1 MGLKITNYLKNLGK
15 SVKYA
20 AIEGFKTNYD
30 TTYKSFDQASTATK
44 ETVNA
49 IVNYRQTFRKAQE
62 YLMKTSAY
70 EASNL
75 ALKSAKEDL
84 KSGKLWNQDRADK
97 VMFGGDDDDFD
108 WNFDEDS
115 IGGDDSDSSLD
126 ITDGD
131 RAVAKT
137 VHEASKANADQISG
151 TILSAAKYNADVTKQ
166 TASFMFA
173 QQERLFGNLNNSIM
187 GLGTTMGNMQNF
199 MTTNMQTHI
208 ENSTKYF
215 EESTKYQR
223 ENNAILKELLDMERE
238 RFKEWSTGRDA
249 EKKRQD
255 KGLKQDI
262 TDILSNGVMDWG
274 AYGKHLKKGFIDQAE
289 NFGIG
294 MISKEM
300 LMGMAANPL
309 QYIPAYLVQRA
320 MGKPLEKAI
329 GGFNKTLTGLFNQ
342 INADLLRSK
351 DKEGMG
357 GILASI
363 FSVKI
368 ANKDKIDTSKY
379 FKGQVPFDGMTRKSI
394 VEVIP
399 AYLARIESLLGG
411 EERIYDFDKGKFSS
425 LKILDREKKR
435 RDKSYKDR
443 AGSGIRNA
451 LEEDIKRIAKS
462 KKLSANELK
471 RLTDMIPDVEERLWN
486 SKGSFDEVMEA
497 YGDDSFGKLLR
508 FLRMNKNSRTY
519 KESKTLA
526 AEYADAFRSQAEYYQ
541 NQEKAGWSPE
551 AMMNNRSK
559 NRDGGKSAIIANNEM
574 MSKAM
579 ASQESIFKAMLSELY
594 LIRTNDFRKG
604 KKLGVRNRLNATAA
618 PDYIDTDF
626 IKYSVLKENR
636 AETIEETYEKVKA
649 SNPSRSKDAP
659 VDPDEVGKT
668 LDEVDIN
675 KLGSVFGKDD
685 KGKFDSVTNAK
696 GLKGKG
702 KAALSNWSTILR
714 NPRLFAAEVIT
725 KVDDSLYEFF
735 FDHETGEKDEDGEQ
749 IRGFYD
755 KMAFELKTTFNKVR
769 DWLDK
774 KFWEPIVKKGWGKIK
789 DFAKDFGLDWFNDAK
804 DSAKNALTGAGS
816 KLAELVHGKPGMNP
830 LQAEA
835 LARSI
840 MFGPA
845 PKSFLNPKDQLKDI
859 AAGYADAFNQSS
871 AFKQPKPKSTTN
883 SDKGA
888 KVGTLDDALAI
899 YKANK
904 EKGYAFG
911 SLSVPHTALT
921 TVSKGELII
930 PSDLNPFNPD
940 IDKADRKKDKQDE
953 LRLRNKILSHAEGGN
968 LLDTGKNFLQ
978 TVKDKAPEGMIQGNT
993 VREVVGSALEFA
1005 VGKLSGKV
1013 ESTDGSALGQA
1024 AKATVSAAW
1033 ETGLNKVEDY
1043 AKTIDPEVGKALTS
1057 DIAKLRG
1064 NSAKFA
1070 GRTGVAAGAGAL
1082 GATAVFGPGGLLAG
1096 AAIGAA
1102 ANIIRESDTAKN
1114 FLFGKEMADGSRE
1127 GGLISRKQ
1135 QALFKKY
1142 MPDLGKG
1149 AAAGII
1155 PSLMLGFGPVGA
1167 IAIGGAYSLA
1177 KNNQKVNEKI
1187 FGKTYFDKDGNEI
1200 GRKDGLIPKKVQE
1213 YVKKNIP
1220 KIAGFG
1226 GAAAL
1231 LDPTGMGLLMNFGLG
1246 AGLGLI
1252 GTSSKFHDMILG
1264 KKNEDGERE
1273 GGLVGALKD
1282 YVVNPL
1288 RRFGTTLYQDFYKFM
1303 DYNLFSPLK
1312 GTGKMLAQVFKNMG
1326 RSMKYGMFN
1335 ILEKA
1340 FGGPFSML
1348 IGKQVN
1354 DMLLKPLGR
1363 ILGTT
1368 FGGIGDLAKFAIGS
1382 PIRGIGWGL
1391 RKFNNW
1397 GNRGLIKRG
1406 QADHLSANERLNL
1419 MEGRNYANRERDM
1432 ALATASVED
1441 LNTLESSLSIFNSQF
1456 KIGGGAE
1463 RSTIKRL
1470 ESKIKKYL
1478 PASAVK
1484 KVCQFAYDGNTRDAA
1499 AFISSLDIPAN
1510 DKKAVMNAFEKEVEF
1525 IQAAR
1530 GRKKFSK
1537 EQMKAAQE
1545 TLKKY
1550 NIDPTDRKSLGIAL
1564 DQVSAER
1571 SRAEDAERLIG
1582 KNGEKFTTEE
1592 AKNVAEG
1599 MSQTNDILSQIRD
1612 ALIKSENGA
1621 YDKNYYDDLTRA
1633 KDEETVEMFRG
1644 EVDSDSRRF
1653 INQNLG
1659 HLDVTGNNASFIM
1672 GKKNK
1677 RKLNAL
1683 KKLPEGTKIDLDA
1696 LSKLSTK
1703 TLKRYSQL
1711 AMVMGP
1717 TAIQSIGDPAALAPE
1732 KIADGAFKSLVKIA
1746 TYLGRHDKDFNF
1758 KSPLSNYIGMSAEQ
1772 LKYFEQLID
1781 YGMDPSIS
1789 SQAADWAWNNR
1800 WQFTNAS
1807 TPDEQVAF
1815 TRMIGDITKSTAT
1828 NKAAGS
1834 VASTVAGN
1842 VANITPN
1849 TAAASQANEIAQTG
1863 TSQHKERSV
1872 DADGNETYESTD
1884 GSNNKADTESAH
1896 DKKKEEDAKDEKNA
1910 ERQGSIF
1917 SKALSKLK
1925 GFGDSAKEGAK
1936 NVKEKSQGFLH
1947 DIVDGIFGK
1956 GGGLFGGLGTIL
1968 GGGLLLSFLGPM
1980 LPEIGKILTH
1990 TLLPAIGGFLKNTVI
2005 PLFVKGVGSALG
2017 GLLDGFIG
2025 KEEQQE
2031 TDENGNPVFNPD
2043 GTPKMKTTYNP
2054 TLGGMAVNG
2063 GVLGFL
2069 GYKTFKAGRTIYK
2082 GVKGIGKGIGGS
2094 LKLGKAGF
2102 SFAKELKRSK
2112 SFGKSWRA
2120 GKFVYKN
2127 TKLGK
2132 DIGKIAKSSEDAV
2145 KASRLGKLSSSIMSR
2160 AFGASKEG
2168 LSKIG
2173 WAIRDRAG
2181 VAGSALLDG
2190 TAKNAVKSSGLFSKA
2205 ADFVKSGI
2213 SKVGEV
2219 ASKAAD
2225 KTMDFLKE
2233 ILTKGI
2239 EKISTYIPK
2248 LAEKGAQFAPKLAT
2262 MILDGI
2268 KGSAKFAKLLAKA
2281 GTYVGVTAITAG
2293 IGGIVI
2299 GIITALDLAASV
2311 TTGISRWYNVAEC
2324 LADEQPPNDD
2334 VKWVAGLA
2342 SAVDSVLF
2350 GVIGPQLFFKILAY
2364 IWDLNDVLAPM
2375 QQRALA
2381 ALNQYNQTAE
2391 KKLDSVE
2398 EYNDEI
2404 YDKDKGFIDDIKTAF
2419 GGSDSNKKTPAYKPN
2434 AQQLASQTPATPGAQ
2449 GTGKKGP
2456 LGAGSGT
2463 ANGNGLLSGM
2473 QSDMNKLSQGT
2484 SGLMGNLVSQ
2494 AGDLQAQVLGTGKFF
2509 KQKDPRYANIGFNTY
2524 GDSINQT
2531 IGDSGCGPVAGANAL
2546 MALGTGTINP
2556 AEASSFALSGGYKG
2570 TDTGVAPSFF
2580 EGYAA
2585 RHGATS
2591 YSTDA
2596 QGTINALKSGNPVV
2610 LQGESKSGTSNSHPF
2625 GSYPHYVTATGYDA
2639 STGKVTIQ
2647 DPESNRDNATYNIK
2661 DVLRNTTTANA
2672 FGRGRLYGRGSRG
2685 RFGMGVRLGKGAD
2698 VPETVWNFLA
2708 SKGVASV
2715 AIAGI
2720 MGNMW
2725 AESRYNPAA
2734 NQLDNEPNMNPYKAG
2749 VGLCQWTE
2757 TRKDTLNSVAAGMGT
2772 TWTDVNAQLTHL
2784 WNEIGPGGYY
2794 HEHLQAMCKMNDVAQ
2809 ATQYWFSNFEVGNPA
2824 YAHMDERIAAA
2835 QEAFQ
2840 KQGKGIKTEGN
2851 IKGGSGPT
2859 KKPGLL
2865 SPLFDMYNSIKSNL
2879 GAVLGIDLGGNI
2891 GGSSGGAVGGV
2902 GGAVGGGNTKAASNW
2917 ADSIVGK
2924 KNYGNNGC
2932 TAFVNEYLQQAG
2944 QSTIDLNCDNAYL
2957 NSKNNGQPYA
2967 WKPGKDNG
2975 VEGDVALINTAE
2987 DGSFPDGVPKPDH
3000 AVIADGRGGYW
3011 GYSASQRNT
3020 VHGKMTD
3027 WGDGGSNII
3036 GYIASGG
3043 SGNGAQLSGDATMS
3057 QTDMMKASSDDYGLG
3072 KNGLR
3077 FGRAKGVSK
3086 EVQMAVEG
3094 RQNIE
3099 AGFKMA
3105 KDQARQA
3112 AKLGMGT
3119 EGVPEASSSDS
3130 QEVILLRAIYN
3141 ELTKIT
3147 GNTAGIGTLQANQA
3161 QTQQQVT
3168 TVQTGLQGA
3177 MATLGNKLN
3186 EKINM
3191 VSQNIQG
3198 QVNKVT
3204 KNVSGNTINQLQ
3216 YLASK

>member
-289 NFGIG
+289 NFGLG

-559 NRDGGKSAIIANNEM
+559 SRGEGKSAIQANNEM

-675 KLGSVFGKDD
+675 KLGSVFD
-685 KGKFDSVTNAK
+685 KGDKSKFDNVTNAK

-702 KAALSNWSTILR
+702 KAALSNWYEILK

-816 KLAELVHGKPGMNP
+816 KLAELVRGKPGMNP

-845 PKSFLNPKDQLKDI
+845 PKSFLDPEDQLKDI
-859 AAGYADAFNQSS
+859 AAGYQAAFNQSS
-871 AFKQPKPKSTTN
+871 ASRQPKFKPVSSN
-883 SDKGA
+883 KGA
-888 KVGTLDDALAI
+888 PLSTGTQFEILA
-899 YKANK
+899 KRAFNHRD
-904 EKGYAFG
+904 GYAFG
-911 SLSVPHTALT
+911 SLSVPQTALT

-968 LLDTGKNFLQ
+968 LLDAGKNFLQ

-1013 ESTDGSALGQA
+1013 DSTDGSALGQA

-1033 ETGLNKVEDY
+1033 ETGLDKFEDY
-1043 AKTIDPEVGKALTS
+1043 AKTLDPEVSKALTG

-1082 GATAVFGPGGLLAG
+1082 GATAIFGPGGLLAG

-1187 FGKTYFDKDGNEI
+1187 FGKTYYDKDGNEI
-1200 GRKDGLIPKKVQE
+1200 GRKDGIIPKKVQE

-1419 MEGRNYANRERDM
+1419 MEGKNYANRERDM

-1463 RSTIKRL
+1463 RSTVKRL

-1530 GRKKFSK
+1530 GRKKFSD
-1537 EQMKAAQE
+1537 EQMKAAHE

-1828 NKAAGS
+1828 NKAAGAA
-1834 VASTVAGN
+1834 ASTVAGN
-1842 VANITPN
+1842 AANIAPK

-1863 TSQHKERSV
+1863 GHKERSV

-1917 SKALSKLK
+1917 SKALGKLK

-2069 GYKTFKAGRTIYK
+2069 GYKTFKAGRAIYK
-2082 GVKGIGKGIGGS
+2082 GVKGIGKGIGGG

-2190 TAKNAVKSSGLFSKA
+2190 TAKNAIKGSGLFSKA

-2281 GTYVGVTAITAG
+2281 GGYLGATVLTAG
-2293 IGGIVI
+2293 FAGVVI

-2342 SAVDSVLF
+2342 SAIDSVLF

-2364 IWDLNDVLAPM
+2364 IWDLNDVLAPI

-2391 KKLDSVE
+2391 KKLDSIE

-2509 KQKDPRYANIGFNTY
+2509 KQKDPRYANIGFNTS

-2685 RFGMGVRLGKGAD
+2685 RFGMGVRFGKGAD

-2794 HEHLQAMCKMNDVAQ
+2794 HEHLQAMCKMSDVAQ

-2891 GGSSGGAVGGV
+2891 GGSSGAVGGV

-2924 KNYGNNGC
+2924 KDYGNNGC
-2932 TAFVNEYLQQAG
+2932 TSFVNEYLQQAG

-3043 SGNGAQLSGDATMS
+3043 SGSGAQLSGDATMS

-3112 AKLGMGT
+3112 AKLGMGI
-3119 EGVPEASSSDS
+3119 EGVSEASSSDS

>member
-115 IGGDDSDSSLD
+115 IGGDDSDSGLD

-289 NFGIG
+289 NFGLG

-425 LKILDREKKR
+425 LKILEREKKR

-471 RLTDMIPDVEERLWN
+471 RLTDMIPDVEDKLWDN
-486 SKGSFDEVMEA
+486 KGSFDAVMET
-497 YGDDSFGKLLR
+497 YGDESFGKLLR

-551 AMMNNRSK
+551 AMMNNHSK
-559 NRDGGKSAIIANNEM
+559 NKGDGKSAIIANNEM

-594 LIRTNDFRKG
+594 LIRTNEFRKG

-636 AETIEETYEKVKA
+636 AETIEETYAKVKA

-675 KLGSVFGKDD
+675 KLGSVFD
-685 KGKFDSVTNAK
+685 KGDKSKFGNVTNAK

-702 KAALSNWSTILR
+702 KAALSNWYEILK

-816 KLAELVHGKPGMNP
+816 KLAELVRGKPGMNP

-871 AFKQPKPKSTTN
+871 AFKQPKPKSTTS
-883 SDKGA
+883 SDKVA

-1082 GATAVFGPGGLLAG
+1082 GATAIFGPGGLLAG

-1187 FGKTYFDKDGNEI
+1187 FGKTYYDKDGNEI

-1463 RSTIKRL
+1463 RSTVKRL

-1530 GRKKFSK
+1530 GRKKFSD
-1537 EQMKAAQE
+1537 EQMKAAHE

-1633 KDEETVEMFRG
+1633 KDEETVEMFRD

-1653 INQNLG
+1653 VNQNLG

-1807 TPDEQVAF
+1807 TPDEQVTF

-1828 NKAAGS
+1828 NKTAA
-1834 VASTVAGN
+1834 VAASTVMSNA
-1842 VANITPN
+1842 ANIAPN

-1863 TSQHKERSV
+1863 THKERSV

-1917 SKALSKLK
+1917 SKALGKLK

-2069 GYKTFKAGRTIYK
+2069 GYKTFKAGRAIYK
-2082 GVKGIGKGIGGS
+2082 GAKGIGKGIGGG

-2190 TAKNAVKSSGLFSKA
+2190 TAKNAIKSSGLFSKA

-2342 SAVDSVLF
+2342 SAIDSVLF

-2391 KKLDSVE
+2391 KKLDSIE

-2419 GGSDSNKKTPAYKPN
+2419 GGSDSNKKTPQYKPN

-2509 KQKDPRYANIGFNTY
+2509 KQKDPRYANIGFNTS

-2546 MALGTGTINP
+2546 KALGAGTINP

-2685 RFGMGVRLGKGAD
+2685 RFGMGVRFGKGAD

-2725 AESRYNPAA
+2725 AESRYNPSA
-2734 NQLDNEPNMNPYKAG
+2734 NQLDNEPNMNPYQAG

-2794 HEHLQAMCKMNDVAQ
+2794 HEHLQAMCKMSDVAQ

-2891 GGSSGGAVGGV
+2891 GGAASSGGV
-2902 GGAVGGGNTKAASNW
+2902 GGAIGGGNTKAASDW
-2917 ADSIVGK
+2917 ANSMVGQQG
-2924 KNYGNNGC
+2924 YGNNGC
-2932 TAFVNEYLQQAG
+2932 TTFVNKYLEKAG
-2944 QSTIDLNCDNAYL
+2944 VNQIDMYVPNAETKA
-2957 NSKNNGQPYA
+2957 KNQGQPYA
-2967 WKPGKDNG
+2967 FKTAAQGG
-2975 VEGDVALINTAE
+2975 SEGDVVLLNTLTGDAE
-2987 DGSFPDGVPKPDH
+2987 ADH
-3000 AVIADGRGGYW
+3000 VVIADGKGGYW
-3011 GYSASQRNT
+3011 GNSSSRNKI
-3020 VHGKMTD
+3020 VKG
-3027 WGDGGSNII
+3027 NIANDFGADEI
-3036 GYIASGG
+3036 NGYIATGG
-3043 SGNGAQLSGDATMS
+3043 GNGASNVPSGQATRS
-3057 QTDMMKASSDDYGLG
+3057 QSEIVSDSTTDMGTG
-3072 KNGLR
+3072 KNFR
-3077 FGRAKGVSK
+3077 FGRAKGVPKQTQVAIEGMDAFRAQK
-3086 EVQMAVEG
+3086 ETV
-3094 RQNIE
+3094 
-3099 AGFKMA
+3099 
-3105 KDQARQA
+3105 KDQVS
-3112 AKLGMGT
+3112 LGRGT
-3119 EGVPEASSSDS
+3119 VDLSQSSNDDS

>member
-115 IGGDDSDSSLD
+115 IGGDDSDSGLD

-289 NFGIG
+289 NFGLG

-425 LKILDREKKR
+425 LKILEREKKR

-559 NRDGGKSAIIANNEM
+559 NRDGGKSAIQANNEM

-649 SNPSRSKDAP
+649 SNPSRPKDAP
-659 VDPDEVGKT
+659 VDPDDVGKT

-675 KLGSVFGKDD
+675 KLGSVFD
-685 KGKFDSVTNAK
+685 KGDKSKFGNVTNAK

-702 KAALSNWSTILR
+702 KAALSNWYEIFK

-816 KLAELVHGKPGMNP
+816 KLAELVRGKPGMNP

-845 PKSFLNPKDQLKDI
+845 PKSFLDPEDQLKDI
-859 AAGYADAFNQSS
+859 AAGYQAAFNQSS
-871 AFKQPKPKSTTN
+871 ASRQPKFKPVSSN
-883 SDKGA
+883 KGA
-888 KVGTLDDALAI
+888 PLSTGTQFEILA
-899 YKANK
+899 KRAFNHRD
-904 EKGYAFG
+904 GYAFG
-911 SLSVPHTALT
+911 SLSVPETALT

-993 VREVVGSALEFA
+993 VREVVGSALEFV

-1043 AKTIDPEVGKALTS
+1043 AKTIDPEVGKALSS

-1082 GATAVFGPGGLLAG
+1082 GATAIFGPGGLLAG

-1114 FLFGKEMADGSRE
+1114 FLFGKEMSDGSRE

-1187 FGKTYFDKDGNEI
+1187 FGKTYYDKDGNEI

-1264 KKNEDGERE
+1264 KKNKDGERE

-1282 YVVNPL
+1282 NVVDPL

-1368 FGGIGDLAKFAIGS
+1368 FGGIGDLAKFAIGT
-1382 PIRGIGWGL
+1382 PIRGIGTGL

-1397 GNRGLIKRG
+1397 SNAKLIRRGT
-1406 QADHLSANERLNL
+1406 ADHLSARERLNI
-1419 MEGRNYANRERDM
+1419 MGTENYANKEFDTH
-1432 ALATASVED
+1432 LANSSAKDLGELED
-1441 LNTLESSLSIFNSQF
+1441 NLSIVNSQF
-1456 KIGGGAE
+1456 KIGGGDTRKE
-1463 RSTIKRL
+1463 VKSVEKQL
-1470 ESKIKKYL
+1470 SKYMD
-1478 PASAVK
+1478 ASSVK
-1484 KVCQFAYDGNTRDAA
+1484 KLVRMVFDGDMRGAS
-1499 AFISSLDIPAN
+1499 AFISDLNLDS
-1510 DKKAVMNAFEKEVEF
+1510 KSSKAVIEIVTKGIERIAVAK
-1525 IQAAR
+1525 
-1530 GRKKFSK
+1530 GKKKFS
-1537 EQMKAAQE
+1537 EEEVAKASE
-1545 TLKKY
+1545 YLKKF
-1550 NIDPTDRKSLGIAL
+1550 NIDPADRKSLGVAL
-1564 DQVSAER
+1564 NQVRNER
-1571 SRAEDAERLIG
+1571 DKADTAERLVG
-1582 KNGEKFTTEE
+1582 ANGEKFTSEE
-1592 AKNVAEG
+1592 AANVAEG
-1599 MSQTNDILSQIRD
+1599 MQTTNNLLKEIRD
-1612 ALIKSENGA
+1612 ALIKSENGGFD
-1621 YDKNYYDDLTRA
+1621 DKYFSDQDKMAVATQSVMAINNIDA
-1633 KDEETVEMFRG
+1633 KSQKLIEKNLSHLKITGSKTD
-1644 EVDSDSRRF
+1644 F
-1653 INQNLG
+1653 I
-1659 HLDVTGNNASFIM
+1659 TGN
-1672 GKKNK
+1672 GKKNRQNLK
-1677 RKLNAL
+1677 AL
-1683 KKLPEGTKIDLDA
+1683 KAMPKGMEIDLDV

-1703 TLKRYSQL
+1703 TIKRYSQL

-1717 TAIQSIGDPAALAPE
+1717 LAIKSIGDPSALAPE
-1732 KIADGAFKSLVKIA
+1732 KLADGAFASIVKIA
-1746 TYLGRHDKDFNF
+1746 TYLSRGDKKFEF
-1758 KSPLSNYIGMSAEQ
+1758 TEPISKYIRMPEEKLEFFAMLVG
-1772 LKYFEQLID
+1772 

-1789 SQAADWAWNNR
+1789 AKDADWAWNNR
-1800 WQFTNAS
+1800 SIFDNGSPNAKV
-1807 TPDEQVAF
+1807 EFA
-1815 TRMIGDITKSTAT
+1815 KSF
-1828 NKAAGS
+1828 NKPTTSNAAGTAEAA
-1834 VASTVAGN
+1834 ASTVAGN
-1842 VANITPN
+1842 AANIAPK

-1863 TSQHKERSV
+1863 THKERSV
-1872 DADGNETYESTD
+1872 DSNGNETYESTD
-1884 GSNNKADTESAH
+1884 GSLNKADTESAH

-1917 SKALSKLK
+1917 SKALGKLK

-2069 GYKTFKAGRTIYK
+2069 GYKTFKAGRGIYK
-2082 GVKGIGKGIGGS
+2082 GVKGIGKGIGGG

-2391 KKLDSVE
+2391 KKLDSIE

-2509 KQKDPRYANIGFNTY
+2509 KQKDPRYANIGFNTS

-2672 FGRGRLYGRGSRG
+2672 FGRGRLYGRGKFSQG
-2685 RFGMGVRLGKGAD
+2685 IRFGRGIEGNVPIIWNKLQGLGFGDIHTA
-2698 VPETVWNFLA
+2698 A
-2708 SKGVASV
+2708 
-2715 AIAGI
+2715 I
-2720 MGNMW
+2720 MGNM
-2725 AESRYNPAA
+2725 AIESGFDPAIS
-2734 NQLDNEPNMNPYKAG
+2734 EIG
-2749 VGLCQWTE
+2749 GGGGFGLCQWDDRKGNLAEYAQRAGKDPSDLDIQLQFIKYELQGSESAAASEFFAETSNIDKATE
-2757 TRKDTLNSVAAGMGT
+2757 IFCRKYERPNM
-2772 TWTDVNAQLTHL
+2772 
-2784 WNEIGPGGYY
+2784 
-2794 HEHLQAMCKMNDVAQ
+2794 
-2809 ATQYWFSNFEVGNPA
+2809 A
-2824 YAHMDERIAAA
+2824 YANLEGRKQAAREILQSKGTGKVTSIAG
-2835 QEAFQ
+2835 
-2840 KQGKGIKTEGN
+2840 GKS
-2851 IKGGSGPT
+2851 SGPT

-2879 GAVLGIDLGGNI
+2879 GSVLGIDLGGNI
-2891 GGSSGGAVGGV
+2891 GSSSGAVGGV

-2924 KNYGNNGC
+2924 KDYGNNGC
-2932 TAFVNEYLQQAG
+2932 TSFVNEYLQQAG

-3043 SGNGAQLSGDATMS
+3043 SGSGAQLSGDATMS

-3072 KNGLR
+3072 KNGLK

-3099 AGFKMA
+3099 ARFKMA

-3119 EGVPEASSSDS
+3119 EGITESSSSDS

>member
-15 SVKYA
+15 SVQYA
-20 AIEGFKTNYD
+20 AIEGFKTNYE

-49 IVNYRQTFRKAQE
+49 IVNYRQTFKKAQE
-62 YLMKTSAY
+62 YLMKSAAY

-75 ALKSAKEDL
+75 AIKSAKEDL
-84 KSGKLWNQDRADK
+84 KTGKLWNQERADK
-97 VMFGGDDDDFD
+97 IMFGGDDDFD

-115 IGGDDSDSSLD
+115 IGGDEGSDSLD
-126 ITDGD
+126 ITTGD
-131 RAVAKT
+131 KAIAKT
-137 VHEASKANADQISG
+137 VHDSSRANADQISG
-151 TILSAAKYNADVTKQ
+151 SIMTAAKYNADVTKQ

-238 RFKEWSTGRDA
+238 RFKEWNIGRDA

-289 NFGIG
+289 NFGLG

-425 LKILDREKKR
+425 LKILEREKKR

-559 NRDGGKSAIIANNEM
+559 SRGEGKSAIQANNEM

-594 LIRTNDFRKG
+594 LIRTSEFRKG

-675 KLGSVFGKDD
+675 KLGSVFD
-685 KGKFDSVTNAK
+685 KGDKSKFDSVTNAK

-702 KAALSNWSTILR
+702 KAALSNWYEILK

-816 KLAELVHGKPGMNP
+816 KLAELVRGKPGMDP

-845 PKSFLNPKDQLKDI
+845 PKSFLTPEQELKKI
-859 AAGYADAFNQSS
+859 EAGYEAAVKYSG
-871 AFKQPKPKSTTN
+871 AIKQPKPKSN
-883 SDKGA
+883 SSDKGA

-911 SLSVPHTALT
+911 SLSVPQTALT

-968 LLDTGKNFLQ
+968 LLDTGKSFLQ

-993 VREVVGSALEFA
+993 VREVIGSALEFA

-1013 ESTDGSALGQA
+1013 ESTNGSALGQA
-1024 AKATVSAAW
+1024 AKATVSTAW
-1033 ETGLNKVEDY
+1033 ETGLDKVEDY

-1070 GRTGVAAGAGAL
+1070 GRTGVAAGVGAL

-1114 FLFGKEMADGSRE
+1114 FLFGKEMSDGSRA

-1142 MPDLGKG
+1142 MPDLSKG
-1149 AAAGII
+1149 AVASII

-1167 IAIGGAYSLA
+1167 VAIGGAYSLA
-1177 KNNQKVNEKI
+1177 MNNKKVNERI
-1187 FGKTYFDKDGNEI
+1187 FGKTYFDKDGKEI
-1200 GRKDGLIPKKVQE
+1200 GRKDGLIPKKVQD
-1213 YVKKNIP
+1213 YVKKNMP

-1264 KKNEDGERE
+1264 KKNEKGERE

-1282 YVVNPL
+1282 NVVDPL

-1326 RSMKYGMFN
+1326 RSMKYGLFN

-1340 FGGPFSML
+1340 FGSPFSML

-1363 ILGTT
+1363 MLGTT
-1368 FGGIGDLAKFAIGS
+1368 FSGIGDAAKFLIGT
-1382 PIRGIGWGL
+1382 PIRGVGWGL

-1397 GNRGLIKRG
+1397 GNAKIIRRGT
-1406 QADHLSANERLNL
+1406 ADHLSARERLNI
-1419 MEGRNYANRERDM
+1419 MGSENYANKEFDTH
-1432 ALATASVED
+1432 LANSSAKDLGELEDNLSV
-1441 LNTLESSLSIFNSQF
+1441 LNSQF
-1456 KIGGGAE
+1456 KIGGGDTRKE
-1463 RSTIKRL
+1463 VKSVEKQL
-1470 ESKIKKYL
+1470 SKYMD
-1478 PASAVK
+1478 ASSVK
-1484 KVCQFAYDGNTRDAA
+1484 KLVRMVFDGDMRGAS
-1499 AFISSLDIPAN
+1499 AFISDLNLDS
-1510 DKKAVMNAFEKEVEF
+1510 KSSKEVISIVEKG
-1525 IQAAR
+1525 IERIAIAK
-1530 GRKKFSK
+1530 GKKKFSD
-1537 EQMKAAQE
+1537 EEVAKASAY
-1545 TLKKY
+1545 LKKF
-1550 NIDPTDRKSLGIAL
+1550 NIDPTDRKSLGVAL
-1564 DQVSAER
+1564 NQVRNER
-1571 SRAEDAERLIG
+1571 DHADTAERLVG
-1582 KNGEKFTTEE
+1582 ANGEKFTSEE
-1592 AKNVAEG
+1592 AANVAEG
-1599 MSQTNDILSQIRD
+1599 MQTTNSLLKEIRD
-1612 ALIKSENGA
+1612 ALIKSKNGGFD
-1621 YDKNYYDDLTRA
+1621 DKYFSDQDRMGVATQSVMAINNIDA
-1633 KDEETVEMFRG
+1633 KSQKLIEKNLSHLKITGSKTD
-1644 EVDSDSRRF
+1644 F
-1653 INQNLG
+1653 I
-1659 HLDVTGNNASFIM
+1659 TGN
-1672 GKKNK
+1672 GKKNRQNLK
-1677 RKLNAL
+1677 AL
-1683 KKLPEGTKIDLDA
+1683 KAMPKDMEIDLDQ
-1696 LSKLSTK
+1696 LSNLSTK
-1703 TLKRYSQL
+1703 TIKRYSQL

-1717 TAIQSIGDPAALAPE
+1717 IAIKSIGDPSALAPE
-1732 KIADGAFKSLVKIA
+1732 KLADGAFASIIKIA
-1746 TYLGRHDKDFNF
+1746 TYLSRGDKKFEFTDPIS
-1758 KSPLSNYIGMSAEQ
+1758 KYIRMPEEKLEFLAMLVG
-1772 LKYFEQLID
+1772 

-1789 SQAADWAWNNR
+1789 AKDADWAWNNR
-1800 WQFTNAS
+1800 SVFDNGSPNAKV
-1807 TPDEQVAF
+1807 EFA
-1815 TRMIGDITKSTAT
+1815 KSF
-1828 NKAAGS
+1828 NKTSGTVTGS
-1834 VASTVAGN
+1834 IIA
-1842 VANITPN
+1842 PN
-1849 TAAASQANEIAQTG
+1849 TASSNQAAEIANTG
-1863 TSQHKERSV
+1863 SKQRSV
-1872 DADGNETYESTD
+1872 DENGNEIYESTD
-1884 GSNNKADTESAH
+1884 GSRNKADTESAN
-1896 DKKKEEDAKDEKNA
+1896 DKKKEEESKDEKNA

-1917 SKALSKLK
+1917 SKALSKIK
-1925 GFGDSAKEGAK
+1925 GFGSGALDGAK
-1936 NVKEKSQGFLH
+1936 AVKEKSQGFLH
-1947 DIVDGIFGK
+1947 DIVDSVMGK
-1956 GGGLFGGLGTIL
+1956 GGLFGSLGTIL
-1968 GGGLLLSFLGPM
+1968 GGGLLLSFIGPM
-1980 LPEIGKILTH
+1980 LPELGKILTH
-1990 TLLPAIGGFLKNTVI
+1990 TILPAVGGFLKDTVLPMI
-2005 PLFVKGVGSALG
+2005 LDGMKAGAGMLWDMFTSGDPTSMAVATGAAGFVGYKTYKAGKALAGVGKAAALG
-2017 GLLDGFIG
+2017 GGKAYKFARGIGGFT
-2025 KEEQQE
+2025 EA
-2031 TDENGNPVFNPD
+2031 
-2043 GTPKMKTTYNP
+2043 
-2054 TLGGMAVNG
+2054 L
-2063 GVLGFL
+2063 
-2069 GYKTFKAGRTIYK
+2069 RR
-2082 GVKGIGKGIGGS
+2082 GKGIGTAF
-2094 LKLGKAGF
+2094 KLGAGIY
-2102 SFAKELKRSK
+2102 K
-2112 SFGKSWRA
+2112 STKFGKD
-2120 GKFVYKN
+2120 
-2127 TKLGK
+2127 L
-2132 DIGKIAKSSEDAV
+2132 GKIAKTSEDAV
-2145 KASRLGKLSSSIMSR
+2145 KASRLGKMSASVMNK
-2160 AFGASKEG
+2160 AFGATKGG

-2190 TAKNAVKSSGLFSKA
+2190 TAKSTILKGGLLNKATDLIKSS
-2205 ADFVKSGI
+2205 I
-2213 SKVGEV
+2213 SKVGDM
-2219 ASKAAD
+2219 ASKATD
-2225 KTMDFLKE
+2225 KVMEFLKN
-2233 ILTKGI
+2233 ILTKGL
-2239 EKISTYIPK
+2239 EKVSSMIPK
-2248 LAEKGAQFAPKLAT
+2248 LAERGAEFAPKLAT
-2262 MILDGI
+2262 MVLDGI
-2268 KGSAKFAKLLAKA
+2268 RGSAKFGKLVAKA
-2281 GTYVGVTAITAG
+2281 GTYLGATVLTAG

-2299 GIITALDLAASV
+2299 AIITALDLGASV
-2311 TTGISRWYNVAEC
+2311 TTGISRWYNVADC
-2324 LADEQPPNDD
+2324 LADEQPPNEDI
-2334 VKWVAGLA
+2334 KWVAGLA
-2342 SAVDSVLF
+2342 SAIDSLLF
-2350 GVIGPQLFFKILAY
+2350 GVIGPQLFFKILSY
-2364 IWDLNDVLAPM
+2364 IWDLGDVVAPL

-2381 ALNQYNQTAE
+2381 ALNQYNQTAG
-2391 KKLDSVE
+2391 KKLESVE
-2398 EYNDEI
+2398 EYNDSVF
-2404 YDKDKGFIDDIKTAF
+2404 DSDKGFIDDVKNLF
-2419 GGSDSNKKTPAYKPN
+2419 SSDKDRKDPTYKPN
-2434 AQQLASQTPATPGAQ
+2434 AQQLASQQIPNKPQ
-2449 GTGKKGP
+2449 GTGKKG
-2456 LGAGSGT
+2456 LNGTGSG
-2463 ANGNGLLSGM
+2463 LFSGM
-2473 QSDMNKLSQGT
+2473 QNNVSKLTQDTNS
-2484 SGLMGNLVSQ
+2484 LMGGITAQ
-2494 AGDLQAQVLGTGKFF
+2494 ASELQAAVLGTGKYF
-2509 KQKDPRYANIGFNTY
+2509 KQTDPRYANINFNKS

-2546 MALGTGTINP
+2546 KALGAGTINP
-2556 AEASSFALSGGYKG
+2556 AEASNFALSGGYKG

-2585 RHGATS
+2585 SHGATS

-2596 QGTINALKSGNPVV
+2596 RGTINALKSGNPVV
-2610 LQGESKSGTSNSHPF
+2610 LQGESKSGTSSAHPF

-2639 STGKVTIQ
+2639 RTGKVTIQ
-2647 DPESNRDNATYNIK
+2647 DPESNRDNMQYNIR

-2672 FGRGRLYGRGSRG
+2672 FGKG
-2685 RFGMGVRLGKGAD
+2685 RFGRGKFGQGVRFGRGIEGNIPIIWNKLQGLGFGDIHTA
-2698 VPETVWNFLA
+2698 A
-2708 SKGVASV
+2708 
-2715 AIAGI
+2715 I
-2720 MGNMW
+2720 MGNM
-2725 AESRYNPAA
+2725 AIESGFDPAI
-2734 NQLDNEPNMNPYKAG
+2734 NEG
-2749 VGLCQWTE
+2749 GGGGGFGLCQWDDRKGNLAEYAQRAGKDPSDLDIQLQFIKYELQGPESSAGSEFFAETSDVDKATE
-2757 TRKDTLNSVAAGMGT
+2757 IFCRKYERPHMPSANLEGRKQAAREILQSKGT
-2772 TWTDVNAQLTHL
+2772 GKVTSIA
-2784 WNEIGPGGYY
+2784 GG
-2794 HEHLQAMCKMNDVAQ
+2794 K
-2809 ATQYWFSNFEVGNPA
+2809 SS
-2824 YAHMDERIAAA
+2824 
-2835 QEAFQ
+2835 
-2840 KQGKGIKTEGN
+2840 
-2851 IKGGSGPT
+2851 GST
-2859 KKPGLL
+2859 KRPGLL
-2865 SPLFDMYNSIKSNL
+2865 SPLFDMYNSMKSNL
-2879 GAVLGIDLGGNI
+2879 GSILGIDLGGTI
-2891 GGSSGGAVGGV
+2891 GGAIAGGV
-2902 GGAVGGGNTKAASNW
+2902 GGAIGGGNTKAASNW
-2917 ADSIVGK
+2917 ADSMVGQTG
-2924 KNYGNNGC
+2924 YGNNGC
-2932 TAFVNEYLQQAG
+2932 TTFVNKYLDQAG
-2944 QSTIDLNCDNAYL
+2944 VKQIDMYVPNAET
-2957 NSKNNGQPYA
+2957 NAQQQGQPYA
-2967 WKPGKDNG
+2967 FKTASQGG
-2975 VEGDVALINTAE
+2975 AEGDVVLLNTLKGDTEA
-2987 DGSFPDGVPKPDH
+2987 DH
-3000 AVIADGRGGYW
+3000 VVIADGKGGYW
-3011 GYSASQRNT
+3011 GNSSSRNQI
-3020 VHGKMTD
+3020 VK
-3027 WGDGGSNII
+3027 GDIADDFGAENIN
-3036 GYIASGG
+3036 GYIATGG
-3043 SGNGAQLSGDATMS
+3043 DGKSTVPTGQATRS
-3057 QTDMMKASSDDYGLG
+3057 EAEIKNDSTLDSLG
-3072 KNGLR
+3072 TGKF
-3077 FGRAKGVSK
+3077 FGRAKGVPK
-3086 EVQMAVEG
+3086 QTQLA
-3094 RQNIE
+3094 IE
-3099 AGFKMA
+3099 KMEA
-3105 KDQARQA
+3105 SNNRSNSTQQARFGKGAIDA
-3112 AKLGMGT
+3112 AIQSAGGG
-3119 EGVPEASSSDS
+3119 ESEDI
-3130 QEVILLRAIYN
+3130 ILLRAIYT

-3161 QTQQQVT
+3161 QTAQQVT
-3168 TVQTGLQGA
+3168 TVQNGLQGA
-3177 MATLGNKLN
+3177 MASLGNKLN

>member
-115 IGGDDSDSSLD
+115 IGGDDSDSGLD

-131 RAVAKT
+131 RAVSKT

-166 TASFMFA
+166 TTSFMFA

-289 NFGIG
+289 NFGLG

-425 LKILDREKKR
+425 LKILEREKKR

-451 LEEDIKRIAKS
+451 LEEDIKKIAKS

-559 NRDGGKSAIIANNEM
+559 SRGEGKSAIIANNEM

-594 LIRTNDFRKG
+594 LIRTSEFRKG

-649 SNPSRSKDAP
+649 SNPSRSKDT

-675 KLGSVFGKDD
+675 KLGSVFD
-685 KGKFDSVTNAK
+685 KGDKSKFGNVTNAK

-702 KAALSNWSTILR
+702 KAALSNWYEILK

-816 KLAELVHGKPGMNP
+816 KLAELVRGKPGMNP

-845 PKSFLNPKDQLKDI
+845 PKSFLDPKDQLKNI

-1082 GATAVFGPGGLLAG
+1082 GATAIFGPGGLLAG

-1102 ANIIRESDTAKN
+1102 ANIIHESDTAKN

-1187 FGKTYFDKDGNEI
+1187 FGKTYYDKDGNVI
-1200 GRKDGLIPKKVQE
+1200 GGKDGLIPKKVQE

-1282 YVVNPL
+1282 YVVDPL

-1312 GTGKMLAQVFKNMG
+1312 GTGKMLAQVFKNIG

-1368 FGGIGDLAKFAIGS
+1368 FGGIGDLAKFAIGT
-1382 PIRGIGWGL
+1382 PIRGIGWAL
-1391 RKFNNW
+1391 RKFNNLS
-1397 GNRGLIKRG
+1397 NRGLIKRG

-1463 RSTIKRL
+1463 RSTVKRL

-1530 GRKKFSK
+1530 GRKKFSD
-1537 EQMKAAQE
+1537 EQMKAAHE

-1612 ALIKSENGA
+1612 ALIKSENGT

-1633 KDEETVEMFRG
+1633 KDEETVKMFRD

-1746 TYLGRHDKDFNF
+1746 TYLGRHDKEFNF
-1758 KSPLSNYIGMSAEQ
+1758 KSPLSTYIRMPAEQ
-1772 LKYFEQLID
+1772 LAYFEQLID

-1800 WQFTNAS
+1800 WQFANAS
-1807 TPDEQVAF
+1807 TPDQQVAF
-1815 TRMIGDITKSTAT
+1815 TRMIGDISKSTAT
-1828 NKAAGS
+1828 NKTAATAA
-1834 VASTVAGN
+1834 VSTVAGN
-1842 VANITPN
+1842 AANIAPN
-1849 TAAASQANEIAQTG
+1849 TTAASQANEIAQTG
-1863 TSQHKERSV
+1863 GHKERSV
-1872 DADGNETYESTD
+1872 DSNGNETYESTD
-1884 GSNNKADTESAH
+1884 GSLNNADTESAH

-1917 SKALSKLK
+1917 SKALGKLK

-2069 GYKTFKAGRTIYK
+2069 GYKTFKAGRGIYK
-2082 GVKGIGKGIGGS
+2082 GVKGIGKGIGGG

-2190 TAKNAVKSSGLFSKA
+2190 TAKNAVKGSGLFSKA

-2342 SAVDSVLF
+2342 SAIDSVLF

-2391 KKLDSVE
+2391 KKLDSIE

-2404 YDKDKGFIDDIKTAF
+2404 YDNDKGFIDDIKTAF

-2509 KQKDPRYANIGFNTY
+2509 KQKDPKYANIGFNTS

-2672 FGRGRLYGRGSRG
+2672 FGRGRLYGRGTRG
-2685 RFGMGVRLGKGAD
+2685 RFGMGVRFGKGAD

-2794 HEHLQAMCKMNDVAQ
+2794 HEHLQAMCKMSDVAQ

-2879 GAVLGIDLGGNI
+2879 GSVLGIDLGGNI
-2891 GGSSGGAVGGV
+2891 GGSSGAVGGV

-2932 TAFVNEYLQQAG
+2932 TSFVNEYLQQAG

-3119 EGVPEASSSDS
+3119 DGVPETSSSDS

>member
-115 IGGDDSDSSLD
+115 IGGDDSDSGLD

-289 NFGIG
+289 NFGLG

-451 LEEDIKRIAKS
+451 LEEDIKKIAKS

-471 RLTDMIPDVEERLWN
+471 RLTDMIPDVEDKLWDN
-486 SKGSFDEVMEA
+486 KGSFDAVMET
-497 YGDDSFGKLLR
+497 YGDESFGKLLR

-519 KESKTLA
+519 KEAKTLA

-559 NRDGGKSAIIANNEM
+559 SRGEGKSAIQANNEM

-579 ASQESIFKAMLSELY
+579 ANQESIFKAMLSELY
-594 LIRTNDFRKG
+594 LIRTSEFRKG

-659 VDPDEVGKT
+659 VDPDDVGKT

-675 KLGSVFGKDD
+675 KLSSVFD
-685 KGKFDSVTNAK
+685 KGDKSKFDNVTNAK

-702 KAALSNWSTILR
+702 KAALSNWYEILK

-816 KLAELVHGKPGMNP
+816 KLAELVRGKPGMNP

-871 AFKQPKPKSTTN
+871 AFKQPKSTTS

-1024 AKATVSAAW
+1024 ANAFVSSAW
-1033 ETGLNKVEDY
+1033 NTGLDKVEDY
-1043 AKTIDPEVGKALTS
+1043 SKTIDPEVGKALSS

-1082 GATAVFGPGGLLAG
+1082 GATAIFGPGGLLAG

-1114 FLFGKEMADGSRE
+1114 FLFGKEMSDGSRE

-1187 FGKTYFDKDGNEI
+1187 FGKTYYDKDGNEI
-1200 GRKDGLIPKKVQE
+1200 GRKDGLIPKKVQD
-1213 YVKKNIP
+1213 YVKKNMP

-1368 FGGIGDLAKFAIGS
+1368 FSGIGDLAKFAIGS

-1463 RSTIKRL
+1463 RSTVKRL

-1530 GRKKFSK
+1530 GRKKFSD
-1537 EQMKAAQE
+1537 EQMKAAHE

-1653 INQNLG
+1653 VNQNLG

-1828 NKAAGS
+1828 NKAAGAA
-1834 VASTVAGN
+1834 ASTVAGN
-1842 VANITPN
+1842 AANIAPN
-1849 TAAASQANEIAQTG
+1849 TTAASQANEIAQTG
-1863 TSQHKERSV
+1863 THKERSV

-1917 SKALSKLK
+1917 SKALGKLK

-2069 GYKTFKAGRTIYK
+2069 GYKTFKAGRGIYK

-2391 KKLDSVE
+2391 KKLDSIE

-2419 GGSDSNKKTPAYKPN
+2419 GGSDSNKKTPQYKPN

-2509 KQKDPRYANIGFNTY
+2509 KQKDPRYANIGFNTS

-2672 FGRGRLYGRGSRG
+2672 FGRGRLYGRGKFSQG
-2685 RFGMGVRLGKGAD
+2685 IRLGRGIEGNI
-2698 VPETVWNFLA
+2698 PIIWNKLQGLGFGDIHTA
-2708 SKGVASV
+2708 A
-2715 AIAGI
+2715 I
-2720 MGNMW
+2720 MGNM
-2725 AESRYNPAA
+2725 AIESGFDPAIS
-2734 NQLDNEPNMNPYKAG
+2734 EIG
-2749 VGLCQWTE
+2749 GGGGFGLCQWDD
-2757 TRKDTLNSVAAGMGT
+2757 RKDSLADYAQRAGKDPSDLDIQLQFIKYELQGSESAAASEFFAET
-2772 TWTDVNAQLTHL
+2772 SNIDKAT
-2784 WNEIGPGGYY
+2784 EIFCRKYERPN
-2794 HEHLQAMCKMNDVAQ
+2794 M
-2809 ATQYWFSNFEVGNPA
+2809 A
-2824 YAHMDERIAAA
+2824 YANLEGRKQAAREILQSKGTGKVTSIAG
-2835 QEAFQ
+2835 
-2840 KQGKGIKTEGN
+2840 GKS
-2851 IKGGSGPT
+2851 SGPT

-2879 GAVLGIDLGGNI
+2879 GSVLGIDLGGNI
-2891 GGSSGGAVGGV
+2891 GGSSGGAVGGI

-2924 KNYGNNGC
+2924 KDYGNNGC
-2932 TAFVNEYLQQAG
+2932 TSFVNEYLQQAG

-2987 DGSFPDGVPKPDH
+2987 DGSFPDGVPRPDH

-3119 EGVPEASSSDS
+3119 EGITESSSSDS

>member
-115 IGGDDSDSSLD
+115 IGGDDGDSGLD

-262 TDILSNGVMDWG
+262 TDILYNGVMDWG

-289 NFGIG
+289 NFGLG

-351 DKEGMG
+351 DKEGLG
-357 GILASI
+357 GILSSI

-379 FKGQVPFDGMTRKSI
+379 FKGQVPFDGITRKSI

-559 NRDGGKSAIIANNEM
+559 SRGEGKSAIQANNEM

-579 ASQESIFKAMLSELY
+579 ANQESIFKAMLSELY
-594 LIRTNDFRKG
+594 LIRTSEFRKG

-649 SNPSRSKDAP
+649 SNPSRSKDT

-675 KLGSVFGKDD
+675 KLGSVFD
-685 KGKFDSVTNAK
+685 KGDKSKFGNVTNAK

-702 KAALSNWSTILR
+702 KAALSNWYEILK

-735 FDHETGEKDEDGEQ
+735 FDHETGEKDEDGKQ

-816 KLAELVHGKPGMNP
+816 KLA
-830 LQAEA
+830 
-835 LARSI
+835 RSI
-840 MFGPA
+840 TFGPA

-968 LLDTGKNFLQ
+968 LLDAGKNFLQ

-1013 ESTDGSALGQA
+1013 DSTDGSALGQA

-1082 GATAVFGPGGLLAG
+1082 GATAIFGPGGLLAG

-1187 FGKTYFDKDGNEI
+1187 FGKTYYDKDGNEI
-1200 GRKDGLIPKKVQE
+1200 GRKDGIIPKKVQE

-1246 AGLGLI
+1246 AALGLI

-1368 FGGIGDLAKFAIGS
+1368 FGGIGDLAKFAIGT

-1800 WQFTNAS
+1800 WQFANAS

-1828 NKAAGS
+1828 NKAAGTA
-1834 VASTVAGN
+1834 ASTVAGN
-1842 VANITPN
+1842 AANIAPK

-1863 TSQHKERSV
+1863 THKERSV

-1917 SKALSKLK
+1917 SKALGKLK

-2031 TDENGNPVFNPD
+2031 TDENGNPVYNPD

-2063 GVLGFL
+2063 SVLGFL
-2069 GYKTFKAGRTIYK
+2069 GYKTFKAGRAIYK
-2082 GVKGIGKGIGGS
+2082 GVKGIGKGIGGG

-2281 GTYVGVTAITAG
+2281 GGYLGATVLTAG
-2293 IGGIVI
+2293 FAGVVI

-2391 KKLDSVE
+2391 KKLDSIE

-2509 KQKDPRYANIGFNTY
+2509 KQKDPRYANIGFNTS

-2685 RFGMGVRLGKGAD
+2685 RFSMGVRFGKGAD

-2794 HEHLQAMCKMNDVAQ
+2794 HEHLQAMCKMSDVAQ

-2879 GAVLGIDLGGNI
+2879 GSVLGIDLGGNI
-2891 GGSSGGAVGGV
+2891 GGSSGAVGGV

-2924 KNYGNNGC
+2924 KDYGNNGC
-2932 TAFVNEYLQQAG
+2932 TSFVNEYLQQAG

-2987 DGSFPDGVPKPDH
+2987 DGSFPDGVPRPDH

-3119 EGVPEASSSDS
+3119 EGVSDASSSDS

>member
-115 IGGDDSDSSLD
+115 IGGDDGDSGLD

-238 RFKEWSTGRDA
+238 RFKEWNTGRDA

-289 NFGIG
+289 NFGLG

-425 LKILDREKKR
+425 LKILEREKKR

-471 RLTDMIPDVEERLWN
+471 RLTDMIPNVEERLWN

-579 ASQESIFKAMLSELY
+579 ANQESIFKAMLSELY
-594 LIRTNDFRKG
+594 LIRTSEFRKG

-649 SNPSRSKDAP
+649 SNPSRPKDAP

-675 KLGSVFGKDD
+675 KLGSVFD
-685 KGKFDSVTNAK
+685 KGDKSKFGNVTNAK

-702 KAALSNWSTILR
+702 KAALSNWYEILK

-816 KLAELVHGKPGMNP
+816 KLAELVRGKPGMNP

-845 PKSFLNPKDQLKDI
+845 PKSFLDPEDQLKNI
-859 AAGYADAFNQSS
+859 AAGYQAAFDQSS
-871 AFKQPKPKSTTN
+871 ASRQPKFKPVSSN
-883 SDKGA
+883 KGA
-888 KVGTLDDALAI
+888 PLSTGTQLEILA
-899 YKANK
+899 KRAFNHRD
-904 EKGYAFG
+904 GYAFG
-911 SLSVPHTALT
+911 SLSVPETALT

-940 IDKADRKKDKQDE
+940 LDKADRKKDKQDE

-1024 AKATVSAAW
+1024 ANAFVSSAW
-1033 ETGLNKVEDY
+1033 NTGLDKVEDY
-1043 AKTIDPEVGKALTS
+1043 SKTIDPEVGKALSS

-1082 GATAVFGPGGLLAG
+1082 GATAIFGPGGLLAG

-1114 FLFGKEMADGSRE
+1114 FLFGKEMADRSRE

-1187 FGKTYFDKDGNEI
+1187 FGKTYYDKDGNEI
-1200 GRKDGLIPKKVQE
+1200 GRKDGIIPKKVQE

-1463 RSTIKRL
+1463 RSTVKRL

-1530 GRKKFSK
+1530 GRKKFSD
-1537 EQMKAAQE
+1537 EQMKAAHE

-1746 TYLGRHDKDFNF
+1746 TYLGRHDKEFNF
-1758 KSPLSNYIGMSAEQ
+1758 KSPLSTYIRMPAEQ
-1772 LKYFEQLID
+1772 LAYFEQLID

-1800 WQFTNAS
+1800 WQFANAS
-1807 TPDEQVAF
+1807 TPDQQVAF
-1815 TRMIGDITKSTAT
+1815 TRMIGDISKSTAT
-1828 NKAAGS
+1828 NKAAATAA
-1834 VASTVAGN
+1834 ASTVAGN
-1842 VANITPN
+1842 AANIAPN

-1863 TSQHKERSV
+1863 SHKERSV

-2069 GYKTFKAGRTIYK
+2069 GYKTFKAGRGIYK

-2342 SAVDSVLF
+2342 SAIDSVLF

-2391 KKLDSVE
+2391 KKLDSIE

-2456 LGAGSGT
+2456 LGVGSGT

-2509 KQKDPRYANIGFNTY
+2509 KQKDPRYANIGFNTS

-2685 RFGMGVRLGKGAD
+2685 RFGMGVRFGKGAD

-2725 AESRYNPAA
+2725 AESRYNPSA

-2794 HEHLQAMCKMNDVAQ
+2794 HEHLQAMCKMSDVAQ

-2924 KNYGNNGC
+2924 KDYGNNGC
-2932 TAFVNEYLQQAG
+2932 TSFVNEYLQQAG

-3043 SGNGAQLSGDATMS
+3043 SGSGAQLSGDATMS

-3119 EGVPEASSSDS
+3119 EGITEASSSDS

>member
-115 IGGDDSDSSLD
+115 IGGDDSDSGLD

-351 DKEGMG
+351 DKEGLG
-357 GILASI
+357 GILSSI

-425 LKILDREKKR
+425 LKILEREKKR

-451 LEEDIKRIAKS
+451 LEEDIKKIAKS

-471 RLTDMIPDVEERLWN
+471 RLTDLIPDVEERLWN

-559 NRDGGKSAIIANNEM
+559 SRGEGKSAIQANNEM

-594 LIRTNDFRKG
+594 LIRTSEFRKG
-604 KKLGVRNRLNATAA
+604 KKLGIRNRLNATAA

-675 KLGSVFGKDD
+675 KLSSVFD
-685 KGKFDSVTNAK
+685 KGDKSKFGNVTNAK

-702 KAALSNWSTILR
+702 KAALSNWYEILK

-816 KLAELVHGKPGMNP
+816 KLAELVRGKPGMNP

-845 PKSFLNPKDQLKDI
+845 PKSFLEPEDQLKDI
-859 AAGYADAFNQSS
+859 AAGYQAAFNQSS
-871 AFKQPKPKSTTN
+871 ASRQPKFKPVSSN
-883 SDKGA
+883 KGA
-888 KVGTLDDALAI
+888 PLSTGTQFEILA
-899 YKANK
+899 KRAFNHRD
-904 EKGYAFG
+904 GYAFG
-911 SLSVPHTALT
+911 SLSVPETALT

-940 IDKADRKKDKQDE
+940 LDKADRKKDKQDE

-993 VREVVGSALEFA
+993 IREVVGSALEFA

-1082 GATAVFGPGGLLAG
+1082 GATAIFGPGGLLAG

-1187 FGKTYFDKDGNEI
+1187 FGKTYYDKDGNEI
-1200 GRKDGLIPKKVQE
+1200 GRKDGLIPKKVQD
-1213 YVKKNIP
+1213 YVKKNMP

-1368 FGGIGDLAKFAIGS
+1368 FSGVGDAAKFLIGT
-1382 PIRGIGWGL
+1382 PIRGVGAGL

-1397 GNRGLIKRG
+1397 GNAKLIRRGT
-1406 QADHLSANERLNL
+1406 ADHLSARERLNI
-1419 MEGRNYANRERDM
+1419 MGSENYANKEFDTH
-1432 ALATASVED
+1432 LANSSAKDLGELEDNLSV
-1441 LNTLESSLSIFNSQF
+1441 LNSHF
-1456 KIGGGAE
+1456 KIGGGDTRKE
-1463 RSTIKRL
+1463 VKSVEKQL
-1470 ESKIKKYL
+1470 SKYMD
-1478 PASAVK
+1478 ASSVK
-1484 KVCQFAYDGNTRDAA
+1484 KLVRLTFDGDMRGAS
-1499 AFISSLDIPAN
+1499 AFISDLNLDS
-1510 DKKAVMNAFEKEVEF
+1510 KSSKAVIDIVTKGIERIAVAK
-1525 IQAAR
+1525 
-1530 GRKKFSK
+1530 GKKKFSD
-1537 EQMKAAQE
+1537 EEVAKASE
-1545 TLKKY
+1545 YLKKF
-1550 NIDPTDRKSLGIAL
+1550 NINPADRKSLGVAL
-1564 DQVSAER
+1564 NQVRNER
-1571 SRAEDAERLIG
+1571 DKADTAERLVG
-1582 KNGEKFTTEE
+1582 ANGEKFTSEE
-1592 AKNVAEG
+1592 AANVAEG
-1599 MSQTNDILSQIRD
+1599 MQTTNNLLKEIRD
-1612 ALIKSENGA
+1612 ALIKSENGGFD
-1621 YDKNYYDDLTRA
+1621 DKYFGDQDKMAVATQSVMAINNIDA
-1633 KDEETVEMFRG
+1633 KSQKLIEKNLSHLKITGSKTD
-1644 EVDSDSRRF
+1644 F
-1653 INQNLG
+1653 I
-1659 HLDVTGNNASFIM
+1659 TGN
-1672 GKKNK
+1672 GKKNRQNLK
-1677 RKLNAL
+1677 AL
-1683 KKLPEGTKIDLDA
+1683 KAMPKGMEIDLDV

-1703 TLKRYSQL
+1703 TIKRYSQL

-1717 TAIQSIGDPAALAPE
+1717 IAIKSIGDPSALAPE
-1732 KIADGAFKSLVKIA
+1732 KLADGAFASIVKIA
-1746 TYLGRHDKDFNF
+1746 TYLSRGDKKFEF
-1758 KSPLSNYIGMSAEQ
+1758 TEPISKYIRMPEDKLEFIAMLVG
-1772 LKYFEQLID
+1772 

-1789 SQAADWAWNNR
+1789 ARDADWAWKNR
-1800 WQFTNAS
+1800 SVFDNGS
-1807 TPDEQVAF
+1807 PDAKVEFA
-1815 TRMIGDITKSTAT
+1815 KSFNKPAT
-1828 NKAAGS
+1828 SNAAGTAEAA
-1834 VASTVAGN
+1834 ASTVAGN
-1842 VANITPN
+1842 AANIAPN

-1863 TSQHKERSV
+1863 GHKERSV

-1884 GSNNKADTESAH
+1884 GSKNKADTESAH

-1917 SKALSKLK
+1917 SKALGKLK

-2054 TLGGMAVNG
+2054 TLEGMAVNG

-2069 GYKTFKAGRTIYK
+2069 GYKIFKAGRAIYK
-2082 GVKGIGKGIGGS
+2082 GVKGIGKGIGGG

-2239 EKISTYIPK
+2239 EKISTYVPK

-2342 SAVDSVLF
+2342 SAIDSVLF

-2391 KKLDSVE
+2391 KKLDSIE

-2509 KQKDPRYANIGFNTY
+2509 KQKDPRYANIGFNTS

-2672 FGRGRLYGRGSRG
+2672 FGRGRLYGRGKFSQSIKFGRG
-2685 RFGMGVRLGKGAD
+2685 IEGNVPIIWNKLQGLGFGDIHTA
-2698 VPETVWNFLA
+2698 A
-2708 SKGVASV
+2708 
-2715 AIAGI
+2715 I
-2720 MGNMW
+2720 MGNM
-2725 AESRYNPAA
+2725 AIESGFDPAI
-2734 NQLDNEPNMNPYKAG
+2734 NEIG
-2749 VGLCQWTE
+2749 GGGGFGLCQWDDRKGNLAEYAQRAGKDPSDLDIQLQFIKYELQGSESAAASEFFAETSNIDKATE
-2757 TRKDTLNSVAAGMGT
+2757 IFCRKYERPNM
-2772 TWTDVNAQLTHL
+2772 
-2784 WNEIGPGGYY
+2784 
-2794 HEHLQAMCKMNDVAQ
+2794 
-2809 ATQYWFSNFEVGNPA
+2809 A
-2824 YAHMDERIAAA
+2824 YANLEGRKQAAREILQSKGTGKVTSIAG
-2835 QEAFQ
+2835 
-2840 KQGKGIKTEGN
+2840 GKS
-2851 IKGGSGPT
+2851 SGPT

-2879 GAVLGIDLGGNI
+2879 GSVLGIDLGGNI
-2891 GGSSGGAVGGV
+2891 GGSSGAVGGV

-2932 TAFVNEYLQQAG
+2932 TSFVNEYLQQAG

>member
-84 KSGKLWNQDRADK
+84 KSGKLWNKDRADK

-115 IGGDDSDSSLD
+115 IGGDDSDSGLD

-131 RAVAKT
+131 KAVAKT

-379 FKGQVPFDGMTRKSI
+379 FKGQVPFDGITRKSI

-425 LKILDREKKR
+425 LKILEREKKR

-451 LEEDIKRIAKS
+451 LEEDIKKIAKS

-471 RLTDMIPDVEERLWN
+471 RLTDLIPDVEERLWN

-594 LIRTNDFRKG
+594 LIRTNEFRKG

-675 KLGSVFGKDD
+675 KLGSVFD
-685 KGKFDSVTNAK
+685 KGDKSKFGNITNAK

-702 KAALSNWSTILR
+702 KAALSNWYEILK

-816 KLAELVHGKPGMNP
+816 KLAELVRGKPGMNP

-845 PKSFLNPKDQLKDI
+845 PKSFLEPEDQLKDI
-859 AAGYADAFNQSS
+859 AAGYQAAFDQSS
-871 AFKQPKPKSTTN
+871 ASRQPKFKPVSSN
-883 SDKGA
+883 KGA
-888 KVGTLDDALAI
+888 PLSTGTQFEILA
-899 YKANK
+899 KRAFNHRD
-904 EKGYAFG
+904 GYAFG
-911 SLSVPHTALT
+911 SLSVPQTTLT

-940 IDKADRKKDKQDE
+940 LDKADRKKDKQDE

-1070 GRTGVAAGAGAL
+1070 GRTGVAAGASAL
-1082 GATAVFGPGGLLAG
+1082 GATAIFGPGGLLAG

-1187 FGKTYFDKDGNEI
+1187 FGKTYYDKDGNEI
-1200 GRKDGLIPKKVQE
+1200 GRKDGIIPKKVQE

-1530 GRKKFSK
+1530 GRKKFSD
-1537 EQMKAAQE
+1537 EQMKAAHE

-1633 KDEETVEMFRG
+1633 KDEKTVEMFRG

-1653 INQNLG
+1653 VNQNLG

-1789 SQAADWAWNNR
+1789 SQAADLAWNNR

-1828 NKAAGS
+1828 NKAAGAA
-1834 VASTVAGN
+1834 ASTVAGN
-1842 VANITPN
+1842 AANIAPN

-1863 TSQHKERSV
+1863 TGQHKERSV

-1917 SKALSKLK
+1917 SKALGKLK

-2069 GYKTFKAGRTIYK
+2069 GYKTFKAGRAIYK
-2082 GVKGIGKGIGGS
+2082 GVKGIGKGIGGG
-2094 LKLGKAGF
+2094 LKLSKAGF

-2190 TAKNAVKSSGLFSKA
+2190 TAKNAVKGSGLFSKA

-2342 SAVDSVLF
+2342 SAIDSVLF

-2391 KKLDSVE
+2391 KKLDSIE

-2456 LGAGSGT
+2456 LGAGGGT

-2509 KQKDPRYANIGFNTY
+2509 KQKDPRYANIGFNTS

-2685 RFGMGVRLGKGAD
+2685 RFGMGVRFGKGAD

-2725 AESRYNPAA
+2725 AESRYNPSA

-2794 HEHLQAMCKMNDVAQ
+2794 HEHLQAMCKMSDVAQ

-2879 GAVLGIDLGGNI
+2879 GSVLGIDLGGNI
-2891 GGSSGGAVGGV
+2891 GGAASSGGV
-2902 GGAVGGGNTKAASNW
+2902 GGAIGGGNTKAASDW
-2917 ADSIVGK
+2917 ADSMVGQQG
-2924 KNYGNNGC
+2924 YGNNGC
-2932 TAFVNEYLQQAG
+2932 TTFVNKYLEKAG
-2944 QSTIDLNCDNAYL
+2944 VNQIDMYVPNAETKA
-2957 NSKNNGQPYA
+2957 KNQGQPYA
-2967 WKPGKDNG
+2967 FKTASQGG
-2975 VEGDVALINTAE
+2975 SEGDVVLLNTLTGDAE
-2987 DGSFPDGVPKPDH
+2987 ADH
-3000 AVIADGRGGYW
+3000 VVIADGKGGYW
-3011 GYSASQRNT
+3011 GNSSGRNKI
-3020 VHGKMTD
+3020 VKGNIAND
-3027 WGDGGSNII
+3027 FGSDEIN
-3036 GYIASGG
+3036 GYIATGG
-3043 SGNGAQLSGDATMS
+3043 GNGASNVPSGQATRS
-3057 QTDMMKASSDDYGLG
+3057 QSEIVSDSTTDMGTG
-3072 KNGLR
+3072 KNFR
-3077 FGRAKGVSK
+3077 FGRAKGVPK
-3086 EVQMAVEG
+3086 ETQIAIEG
-3094 RQNIE
+3094 MDTFRSQRE
-3099 AGFKMA
+3099 TV
-3105 KDQARQA
+3105 KDQVS
-3112 AKLGMGT
+3112 LGRGT
-3119 EGVPEASSSDS
+3119 VELPEASSSDS

>member
-115 IGGDDSDSSLD
+115 IGGDDGDSGLD

-399 AYLARIESLLGG
+399 AYLASIESLLGG

-451 LEEDIKRIAKS
+451 LEEDIKKIAKS

-526 AEYADAFRSQAEYYQ
+526 AEYADAFRIQAEYYQ
-541 NQEKAGWSPE
+541 KQEKAGWSPE

-559 NRDGGKSAIIANNEM
+559 SRDDGKSAIQANNEM

-594 LIRTNDFRKG
+594 LIRTSEFRKG

-659 VDPDEVGKT
+659 VDPDDVGKT

-675 KLGSVFGKDD
+675 KLSSVFGKDD

-702 KAALSNWSTILR
+702 KAALSNWYEILK

-816 KLAELVHGKPGMNP
+816 KLAELVRGKPGMNP

-845 PKSFLNPKDQLKDI
+845 PKSFLDPEDQLKDI
-859 AAGYADAFNQSS
+859 AAGYQAAFNQSS
-871 AFKQPKPKSTTN
+871 AFKQPKPKSTSN
-883 SDKGA
+883 DKGA
-888 KVGTLDDALAI
+888 KIGTLDDALAI

-1043 AKTIDPEVGKALTS
+1043 AKTIDPEVGKALSS

-1187 FGKTYFDKDGNEI
+1187 FGKTYYDKDGNEI

-1282 YVVNPL
+1282 NVVDPL

-1419 MEGRNYANRERDM
+1419 MEGRSYANRERDM

-1463 RSTIKRL
+1463 RSTVKRL

-1530 GRKKFSK
+1530 GRKKFSD
-1537 EQMKAAQE
+1537 EQMKAAHE

-1828 NKAAGS
+1828 NKVASTA
-1834 VASTVAGN
+1834 ASTVAGN
-1842 VANITPN
+1842 AANIAPN

-1863 TSQHKERSV
+1863 GHKERSV

-1917 SKALSKLK
+1917 SKALGKLK

-2031 TDENGNPVFNPD
+2031 TDENGNPLYNPD

-2069 GYKTFKAGRTIYK
+2069 GYKTFKAGRGIYK
-2082 GVKGIGKGIGGS
+2082 GVKGIGKGIGGG

-2190 TAKNAVKSSGLFSKA
+2190 TAKNAIKSSGLFSKA

-2324 LADEQPPNDD
+2324 LADEQPPSDD

-2342 SAVDSVLF
+2342 SAIDSVLF

-2419 GGSDSNKKTPAYKPN
+2419 GGSDSNKKTPQYKPN

-2509 KQKDPRYANIGFNTY
+2509 KQKDPRYANIGFNTS

-2685 RFGMGVRLGKGAD
+2685 RFGMGVRFGKGAD
-2698 VPETVWNFLA
+2698 VPETIWNFLA
-2708 SKGVASV
+2708 SKGVASI

-2725 AESRYNPAA
+2725 AESRYNPSA

-2794 HEHLQAMCKMNDVAQ
+2794 HEHLQAICKMSDVAQ

-2840 KQGKGIKTEGN
+2840 KQGKGIKTDAN
-2851 IKGGSGPT
+2851 IKGGNGPT

-2879 GAVLGIDLGGNI
+2879 GSVLGIDLGGNI
-2891 GGSSGGAVGGV
+2891 GGSSGAVGGV

-2924 KNYGNNGC
+2924 KDYGNNGC
-2932 TAFVNEYLQQAG
+2932 TSFVNEYLQQAG

-3011 GYSASQRNT
+3011 GYSASQKNT

-3043 SGNGAQLSGDATMS
+3043 SGSGAQLSGDATMS

-3119 EGVPEASSSDS
+3119 EGITEASSSDS

>member
-115 IGGDDSDSSLD
+115 IGGDDSDSGLD

-238 RFKEWSTGRDA
+238 RFKEWNTGRDA

-289 NFGIG
+289 NFGIS

-342 INADLLRSK
+342 INTDLLHSK
-351 DKEGMG
+351 DKEGLG
-357 GILASI
+357 GILSSI

-379 FKGQVPFDGMTRKSI
+379 FKGQVPFDGITRKSI

-451 LEEDIKRIAKS
+451 LEEDIKKIAKS

-471 RLTDMIPDVEERLWN
+471 RLTDMIPNVEERLWN

-526 AEYADAFRSQAEYYQ
+526 AEYADAFRNQAEYYQ

-559 NRDGGKSAIIANNEM
+559 NRDGGKSAIQANNEM

-594 LIRTNDFRKG
+594 LIRTSEFRKG

-649 SNPSRSKDAP
+649 SNPSRSKDT
-659 VDPDEVGKT
+659 VDPDDIGKT

-675 KLGSVFGKDD
+675 KLSSVFGED
-685 KGKFDSVTNAK
+685 KGKFDNVTNAK

-702 KAALSNWSTILR
+702 KAALSNWYEILK

-725 KVDDSLYEFF
+725 KVDDSLYQFF
-735 FDHETGEKDEDGEQ
+735 FDHETGEKDEDGNQ

-816 KLAELVHGKPGMNP
+816 KLAELVRGKPGMNP

-859 AAGYADAFNQSS
+859 AAGYQAAFNQSS
-871 AFKQPKPKSTTN
+871 AFKQPKPKSTS

-1013 ESTDGSALGQA
+1013 DSTDGSALGKA

-1187 FGKTYFDKDGNEI
+1187 FGKTYYDKDDNEI
-1200 GRKDGLIPKKVQE
+1200 GRKDGLIPKKVQD
-1213 YVKKNIP
+1213 YVKKNMP

-1282 YVVNPL
+1282 NVVDPL

-1354 DMLLKPLGR
+1354 DMLLKPLGK

-1368 FGGIGDLAKFAIGS
+1368 FSGIGDLAKFAIGS

-1397 GNRGLIKRG
+1397 GNAKIISKGT
-1406 QADHLSANERLNL
+1406 ADHLSARERLNI
-1419 MEGRNYANRERDM
+1419 MGNKDYANKEFDTH
-1432 ALATASVED
+1432 LANSSAKDLGELEENLSV
-1441 LNTLESSLSIFNSQF
+1441 LNSHF
-1456 KIGGGAE
+1456 KIGGGDTRKE
-1463 RSTIKRL
+1463 VKSVEKQL
-1470 ESKIKKYL
+1470 SKYMD
-1478 PASAVK
+1478 ASSVK
-1484 KVCQFAYDGNTRDAA
+1484 KLVRLTFDGDMRGAS
-1499 AFISSLDIPAN
+1499 AFISDLNLDS
-1510 DKKAVMNAFEKEVEF
+1510 KSSKAVIEIVTKGIERIAVAK
-1525 IQAAR
+1525 
-1530 GRKKFSK
+1530 GKKKFSD
-1537 EQMKAAQE
+1537 EEVEKASAY
-1545 TLKKY
+1545 LKKF
-1550 NIDPTDRKSLGIAL
+1550 NINPADRKSLGVAL
-1564 DQVSAER
+1564 NQVRNER
-1571 SRAEDAERLIG
+1571 DKADTAERLVG
-1582 KNGEKFTTEE
+1582 ANGEKFTSEE
-1592 AKNVAEG
+1592 AANVAEG
-1599 MSQTNDILSQIRD
+1599 MQTTNNLLKEIRD
-1612 ALIKSENGA
+1612 ALIKSENGGFD
-1621 YDKNYYDDLTRA
+1621 DKYFSDQDKMGVAAQSVMAINNIDA
-1633 KDEETVEMFRG
+1633 KSQKLIEKNLSHLKITGSKTD
-1644 EVDSDSRRF
+1644 F
-1653 INQNLG
+1653 I
-1659 HLDVTGNNASFIM
+1659 TGN
-1672 GKKNK
+1672 GKKNRQNLK
-1677 RKLNAL
+1677 AL
-1683 KKLPEGTKIDLDA
+1683 KAMPKGMEIDLDV

-1703 TLKRYSQL
+1703 TIKRYSQL

-1717 TAIQSIGDPAALAPE
+1717 IAIKSIGDPSALAPE
-1732 KIADGAFKSLVKIA
+1732 KLADGAFASIVKIA
-1746 TYLGRHDKDFNF
+1746 TYLSRGDKKFEF
-1758 KSPLSNYIGMSAEQ
+1758 TEPISKYIRMPEEKLEFLAMLVG
-1772 LKYFEQLID
+1772 

-1789 SQAADWAWNNR
+1789 ATDADWAWKNR
-1800 WQFTNAS
+1800 SIFDNGSPNAKV
-1807 TPDEQVAF
+1807 EFA
-1815 TRMIGDITKSTAT
+1815 KSFNKPAT
-1828 NKAAGS
+1828 SNAAGTAEAA
-1834 VASTVAGN
+1834 ASTVAGN
-1842 VANITPN
+1842 AANIAPN
-1849 TAAASQANEIAQTG
+1849 TTAASQANEIAQTG
-1863 TSQHKERSV
+1863 THKQRSV
-1872 DADGNETYESTD
+1872 DSDGNETYESTD

-1917 SKALSKLK
+1917 SKALGKLK

-2069 GYKTFKAGRTIYK
+2069 GYKTFKAGRAIYK
-2082 GVKGIGKGIGGS
+2082 GVKGIGKGIGGG

-2181 VAGSALLDG
+2181 VAGSAILDG
-2190 TAKNAVKSSGLFSKA
+2190 TAKRAVTSSGLFSKA

-2225 KTMDFLKE
+2225 KAMDFLKE

-2239 EKISTYIPK
+2239 EKISNYVPK

-2419 GGSDSNKKTPAYKPN
+2419 GGSDSNKKTPQYKPN
-2434 AQQLASQTPATPGAQ
+2434 AQQLASQTPATPSAQ

-2456 LGAGSGT
+2456 LGAGSGST
-2463 ANGNGLLSGM
+2463 ANSNGLLSGM

-2509 KQKDPRYANIGFNTY
+2509 KQKDPRYANIGFNTS

-2531 IGDSGCGPVAGANAL
+2531 IGDSGCGPVAGANAI

-2672 FGRGRLYGRGSRG
+2672 FGRGRLYGRGKFSQG
-2685 RFGMGVRLGKGAD
+2685 IRFGRGIEGNVPIIWNKLQGLGFGDIHTA
-2698 VPETVWNFLA
+2698 A
-2708 SKGVASV
+2708 
-2715 AIAGI
+2715 I
-2720 MGNMW
+2720 MGNM
-2725 AESRYNPAA
+2725 AIESGFDPAIS
-2734 NQLDNEPNMNPYKAG
+2734 EIG
-2749 VGLCQWTE
+2749 GGGGFGLCQWDD
-2757 TRKDTLNSVAAGMGT
+2757 RKDSLADYAQRAGKDPSDLDIQLQFIKYELQGSESAAASKFFAET
-2772 TWTDVNAQLTHL
+2772 SNIDKAT
-2784 WNEIGPGGYY
+2784 EIFCRKYERPN
-2794 HEHLQAMCKMNDVAQ
+2794 M
-2809 ATQYWFSNFEVGNPA
+2809 A
-2824 YAHMDERIAAA
+2824 YANLEGRKQAAREILQSKGTGKVTSIAG
-2835 QEAFQ
+2835 
-2840 KQGKGIKTEGN
+2840 GKS
-2851 IKGGSGPT
+2851 SGPT
-2859 KKPGLL
+2859 KKRGLL

-2879 GAVLGIDLGGNI
+2879 GSVLGIDLGGNI
-2891 GGSSGGAVGGV
+2891 GGSSGAVGGV

-2924 KNYGNNGC
+2924 KDYGNNGC
-2932 TAFVNEYLQQAG
+2932 TSFVNEYLQQAG
-2944 QSTIDLNCDNAYL
+2944 QSTIDLNCENAYL

-3105 KDQARQA
+3105 KEQARQA

-3119 EGVPEASSSDS
+3119 DGVPEASSSDS

-3168 TVQTGLQGA
+3168 TVQNGLQSAIG
-3177 MATLGNKLN
+3177 TLGNKLN

>member
-20 AIEGFKTNYD
+20 AVEGFKTNYD

-62 YLMKTSAY
+62 YLMKSIAY

-84 KSGKLWNQDRADK
+84 KSGKFWNQERSDK
-97 VMFGGDDDDFD
+97 IMFGGDDDDFD
-108 WNFDEDS
+108 WNFDEDN
-115 IGGDDSDSSLD
+115 IGGDSSDSGLD

-131 RAVAKT
+131 KAVAKT
-137 VHEASKANADQISG
+137 VHDASRANADQISG
-151 TILSAAKYNADVTKQ
+151 TIMSAAKYNADVTKQ

-238 RFKEWSTGRDA
+238 RFKEWNTGRDA

-274 AYGKHLKKGFIDQAE
+274 AYGKHLKKGFVDQAE
-289 NFGIG
+289 NLGLT

-342 INADLLRSK
+342 INADLLRAK
-351 DKEGMG
+351 DKEGLG
-357 GILASI
+357 GILANI

-425 LKILDREKKR
+425 LQILDREKKR

-471 RLTDMIPDVEERLWN
+471 RLTDMIPEVEDKLWN
-486 SKGSFDEVMEA
+486 SKGSFDEVMET

-519 KESKTLA
+519 KEAKTLA
-526 AEYADAFRSQAEYYQ
+526 AEYADAHRAKAEYYQ

-551 AMMNNRSK
+551 AMMENRSK
-559 NRDGGKSAIIANNEM
+559 NKGKGQSAIQANNEM

-579 ASQESIFKAMLSELY
+579 TEQQSIFKAMLSELY
-594 LIRTNDFRKG
+594 LIRTSGFRKG
-604 KKLGVRNRLNATAA
+604 KKIGVKNRLNAIAT
-618 PDYIDTDF
+618 PDYIDADF

-636 AETIEETYEKVKA
+636 AETIEETYNKVKA
-649 SNPSRSKDAP
+649 SNPSRPKE

-668 LDEVDIN
+668 LDEIEIN
-675 KLGSVFGKDD
+675 KLNSVFDNGD
-685 KGKFDSVTNAK
+685 KSKFGDVTNAK

-702 KAALSNWSTILR
+702 KAALSNWLEILKS
-714 NPRLFAAEVIT
+714 PRLFAAEVIT
-725 KVDDSLYEFF
+725 KVDDSLYQFF
-735 FDHETGEKDEDGEQ
+735 FDHETGEKDEEGNQ

-816 KLAELVHGKPGMNP
+816 KLAELVRGKPGMDP
-830 LQAEA
+830 LQAQA

-845 PKSFLNPKDQLKDI
+845 PKSFLSPEQQLKKTE
-859 AAGYADAFNQSS
+859 AGYEAAVKYSG
-871 AFKQPKPKSTTN
+871 AIKQPKSTS

-899 YKANK
+899 YKANNG
-904 EKGYAFG
+904 GYAFG

-1024 AKATVSAAW
+1024 ANAFVSSAW
-1033 ETGLNKVEDY
+1033 NAGLDKVEDY
-1043 AKTIDPEVGKALTS
+1043 SKTIDPEVGKALSS

-1082 GATAVFGPGGLLAG
+1082 GATAIFGPGGLLAG

-1187 FGKTYFDKDGNEI
+1187 FGKTYYDKDGNEI
-1200 GRKDGLIPKKVQE
+1200 GRKDGIIPKKVQD
-1213 YVKKNIP
+1213 YVKKNMP

-1368 FGGIGDLAKFAIGS
+1368 FSGIGDVAKFVVGS

-1592 AKNVAEG
+1592 AKNIAEG
-1599 MSQTNDILSQIRD
+1599 MSQTNDILTQIRD

-1621 YDKNYYDDLTRA
+1621 YDKDYYDDLTRA

-1653 INQNLG
+1653 IKKNLG
-1659 HLDVTGNNASFIM
+1659 HLDVTGNNTSFIT
-1672 GKKNK
+1672 GKKN
-1677 RKLNAL
+1677 RRNLNAL

-1746 TYLGRHDKDFNF
+1746 TYLGRHDKEFNF
-1758 KSPLSNYIGMSAEQ
+1758 KSPLSTYIRMPAEQ
-1772 LKYFEQLID
+1772 LAYFEQLID

-1800 WQFTNAS
+1800 WQFANAS
-1807 TPDEQVAF
+1807 TPDQQVAF
-1815 TRMIGDITKSTAT
+1815 TRMIGDVTKATAT
-1828 NKAAGS
+1828 NKAAS
-1834 VASTVAGN
+1834 TTAAAASTVVGN
-1842 VANITPN
+1842 ASKLAPN

-1863 TSQHKERSV
+1863 GSHKERSV

-1884 GSNNKADTESAH
+1884 GSKNKADTESAS

-1917 SKALSKLK
+1917 SKALGKLK
-1925 GFGDSAKEGAK
+1925 GFGASAKEGAK
-1936 NVKEKSQGFLH
+1936 DVKEKSQGFLH

-2031 TDENGNPVFNPD
+2031 TDENGNPIYNPD

-2069 GYKTFKAGRTIYK
+2069 GYKTVKAGRSIYK
-2082 GVKGIGKGIGGS
+2082 GVKGIGKGIGGA
-2094 LKLGKAGF
+2094 LKFGKAGF

-2145 KASRLGKLSSSIMSR
+2145 KASRLGKLSSSLMSR

-2190 TAKNAVKSSGLFSKA
+2190 TAKNAVKSSSLFSKA
-2205 ADFVKSGI
+2205 ADFVKSGV

-2225 KTMDFLKE
+2225 KVMDFLKE

-2281 GTYVGVTAITAG
+2281 GGYLGATVFTAG
-2293 IGGIVI
+2293 FAGIVI

-2419 GGSDSNKKTPAYKPN
+2419 GGSDSNKKTPQYKPN
-2434 AQQLASQTPATPGAQ
+2434 AQQLASQTPTTPGAQ

-2509 KQKDPRYANIGFNTY
+2509 KQKDPRYANIGFNTS

-2556 AEASSFALSGGYKG
+2556 AEASNFALSGGYKG

-2647 DPESNRDNATYNIK
+2647 DPESNRDNAQYNIK

-2685 RFGMGVRLGKGAD
+2685 RFGMGIRFGKGAD

-2794 HEHLQAMCKMNDVAQ
+2794 HEHLQAICKMNDVAQ

-2840 KQGKGIKTEGN
+2840 KQGKGIKTDAN

-2865 SPLFDMYNSIKSNL
+2865 SPLFDMYNSMKSSL
-2879 GAVLGIDLGGNI
+2879 GSILGIDLGGNI
-2891 GGSSGGAVGGV
+2891 GGAAASGGV
-2902 GGAVGGGNTKAASNW
+2902 GGAIGGGNTKAASDW
-2917 ADSIVGK
+2917 ADSMVGQQG
-2924 KNYGNNGC
+2924 YGNNGC
-2932 TAFVNEYLQQAG
+2932 TTFVNKYLEKAG
-2944 QSTIDLNCDNAYL
+2944 VNQIDMYVPNAETKA
-2957 NSKNNGQPYA
+2957 KNQGQPYA
-2967 WKPGKDNG
+2967 FKTASQGG
-2975 VEGDVALINTAE
+2975 SEGDVVLLNTLTGDAE
-2987 DGSFPDGVPKPDH
+2987 ADH
-3000 AVIADGRGGYW
+3000 VVIADGKGGYW
-3011 GYSASQRNT
+3011 GNSSGRNKI
-3020 VHGKMTD
+3020 VKG
-3027 WGDGGSNII
+3027 NIANDFGADEI
-3036 GYIASGG
+3036 NGYIATGG
-3043 SGNGAQLSGDATMS
+3043 GNGASNVPSGQATRS
-3057 QTDMMKASSDDYGLG
+3057 QSEIVSDSTTDLGTG
-3072 KNGLR
+3072 KNFR
-3077 FGRAKGVSK
+3077 FGRAKGVPK
-3086 EVQMAVEG
+3086 ETQIAIEG
-3094 RQNIE
+3094 MDTFNSQK
-3099 AGFKMA
+3099 ATVK
-3105 KDQARQA
+3105 QQVS
-3112 AKLGMGT
+3112 LGRGT
-3119 EGVPEASSSDS
+3119 VDLSQSSSSDS
-3130 QEVILLRAIYN
+3130 EEIILLRAIYT

-3161 QTQQQVT
+3161 QTAQQVT
-3168 TVQTGLQGA
+3168 TVQNGLQGA

-3186 EKINM
+3186 EKINL

-3204 KNVSGNTINQLQ
+3204 KSVSGNVTNQLQ